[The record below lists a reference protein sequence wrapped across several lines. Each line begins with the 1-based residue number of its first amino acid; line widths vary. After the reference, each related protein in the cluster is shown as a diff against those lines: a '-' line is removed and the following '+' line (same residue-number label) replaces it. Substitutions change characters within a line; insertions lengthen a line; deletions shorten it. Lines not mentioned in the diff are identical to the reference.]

1 VTLAKNGV
9 INENKASMVN
19 GCSEYCSNMSS
30 TYQNVALKDHAAI
43 ENAKKVIYRVA
54 LVW

>member
-1 VTLAKNGV
+1 MRISKSAL
-9 INENKASMVN
+9 I
-19 GCSEYCSNMSS
+19 S
-30 TYQNVALKDHAAI
+30 TYVGDLMAMVKERALKDHAAI